1 MRSFVINDNKLIG
14 IIGRYCIRILKVC
27 PNIVLYCSGELDD
40 KDSSP
45 PGTSNTRWSTRIQ
58 GGGGFLTLIP

>member
-14 IIGRYCIRILKVC
+14 IIGRYYIRTLKVC

-45 PGTSNTRWSTRIQ
+45 PGTSNTR
-58 GGGGFLTLIP
+58 